1 MQDWQSRQAHRPRYV
16 LEVSELNDKS
26 GSDTHVLDISPH
38 GAQLETNI
46 PMAAGDPVKF
56 SICLAQN
63 DLEED
68 KMLYFQGQV
77 VWIKKIKPAPALY
90 RLGLIFPAPYSMA
103 VYKTLETF
111 KWKFF

>member
-1 MQDWQSRQAHRPRYV
+1 MQDWKTRQAYRPRYV

-26 GSDTHVLDISPH
+26 VSATHVLDISPH
-38 GAQLETNI
+38 GAQLETNT
-46 PMAAGDPVKF
+46 PLAEGEPVKF
-56 SICLAQN
+56 SICLAQS

-77 VWIKKIKPAPALY
+77 VWIRKIKSDPALY
-90 RLGLIFPAPYSMA
+90 RLGITFPAPYSRA